1 MALTINENGTI
12 FIHQGDS
19 GEVVISGL
27 NPAKNYEVYFAVK
40 NEKRETVG
48 DEICVNS
55 NYGSSVTFSLS
66 SNFTDLL
73 KVPIDEDYAIY
84 YYGVKICEG
93 DSTEDTLFIANSD
106 YGQLNYIVVFP
117 KIVEG
122 GNG

>member
-1 MALTINENGTI
+1 MALNIDENGTI

-27 NPAKNYEVYFAVK
+27 NTSKNFSVYFAVK
-40 NEKRETVG
+40 NDKRETIG

-55 NYGSSVTFSLS
+55 NYHSSVTFFLS
-66 SNFTDLL
+66 SDFTDLL
-73 KVPIDEDYAIY
+73 TVPVDEEYAIY
-84 YYGVKICEG
+84 YYGIKLCEG
-93 DSTEDTLFIANSD
+93 DTVEDTLFIANSD

-122 GNG
+122 YNE